1 MEEQPQEAGTLLLA
15 PSCLPDMLGSPPAGT
30 RPHGYDEGLKL
41 AHRGHI
47 TCMGLRS
54 SMGAAPRWGAQ
65 GGANKAAPSP
75 TWRAVRLSA
84 SPAPSTCPGLP
95 GGGRGSPGTEQGQ
108 SCSGPCRTLVSGFFG
123 PCQSCD
129 MTCHVSRCGSL
140 PWGHKKQEGALS
152 PLTNL
157 GQCRRGRTMQGPVLC
172 DWLARSLLSGSES
185 VFHLRAFQEHSS
197 VPHCSIR

>member
-1 MEEQPQEAGTLLLA
+1 MHGASIQHG
-15 PSCLPDMLGSPPAGT
+15 SCSP
-30 RPHGYDEGLKL
+30 L
-41 AHRGHI
+41 
-47 TCMGLRS
+47 
-54 SMGAAPRWGAQ
+54 
-65 GGANKAAPSP
+65 GGAGWSEQSCPM
-75 TWRAVRLSA
+75 WRAVRLSA

-157 GQCRRGRTMQGPVLC
+157 GQCRRGRTMQGPVLYV
-172 DWLARSLLSGSES
+172 WLARSLLSGSES